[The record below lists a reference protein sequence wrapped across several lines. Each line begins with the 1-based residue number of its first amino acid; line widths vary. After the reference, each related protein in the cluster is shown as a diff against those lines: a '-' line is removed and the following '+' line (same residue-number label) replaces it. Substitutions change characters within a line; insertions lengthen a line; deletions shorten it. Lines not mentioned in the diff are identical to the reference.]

1 MRVGQHRGGHV
12 AGHSP
17 MDMGRADELLVGT
30 ATAMDLETR
39 SNEEVDA
46 AVTGG
51 MSRLTVALPPLRGT
65 ASGTVHGWWLA
76 YATAAVTVT
85 AAGPQSLTDVNSSVA
100 GVGEVAPAAPLRR
113 AYTASTRLPGPGASL
128 HWSLQVRSIDLALV
142 ISAPNVVTR
151 NATALW
157 VGFGIGDPSSG
168 SMLGA
173 DIVTAEFPAGAAAG
187 GSSGS
192 GSNGSGSADGRRG
205 RDMACALVDR
215 HVPMVSYP
223 LDSSVGGDAVFPVP
237 DDCPDK
243 ESWVLAACAV
253 DSSAGTLTLEV
264 SRSLAAPDPAQDR
277 TIVAGR
283 NILMYAYGDG
293 FGYHG
298 AARQTFEVDLVK
310 GKGKEDAILSGD
322 LFSTGGV
329 PADADGEVL
338 LTMPNYA
345 VSNNETDY
353 GCATF
358 ELPPPPSGR
367 EVQVVAAEA
376 VIDTTTAG
384 GRLAHHLV
392 VLSCVKT
399 PLFDEFKAGRSCIY
413 MIPTSGLPITADARY
428 FLLQVHYDNPDGLQ
442 GLVDNTSVRFHTTT
456 KPRRYDSGVIRL
468 GNTGIFIDKE
478 RVQSGINY
486 TYTCPSECTSQMAE
500 PVTVFYSALHAHYT
514 ALHMWTNVYR
524 NGTFFKTIEGTKFW
538 SNDHQR
544 PTLFEP
550 FVLYPGDRLTV
561 SAEYG
566 VDKLVAAGREA
577 PAWGAATHDEM
588 LLSSLF
594 VYPRPRR
601 TGVHAAEGD
610 TITGCGGYQIT
621 ATGEDWTVC
630 GGRAVTAGN
639 ASARIEGVDWFN
651 RSARAAVDEA
661 GWSDPFGELPTC
673 KLQQGPTPS
682 PVATNHDGGG
692 GGHSSGSGECFP
704 AAATVR
710 RRRGGM
716 VSTARMDDLRLGDEV
731 LAAGGVYAR
740 VYLWSH
746 ADATAV
752 AAFVRLVATR
762 HAALPPRCERVTG
775 VWAPADCTVADMSQS
790 HSLLVS
796 AGHLL
801 PAVAGGDGSDGDP
814 TLTAAASLKVGD
826 TLFAADGSPLTLT
839 AVQTGVPAVG
849 LYHPHTMAGNLVV
862 DGVMTSDLTTALPSV
877 LARVALAP
885 LRAAAVAGLAVPAM
899 VVSWLL
905 RGGCKPVVRV
915 AAAARR
921 SVGT

>member
-1 MRVGQHRGGHV
+1 M
-12 AGHSP
+12 AGW
-17 MDMGRADELLVGT
+17 L
-30 ATAMDLETR
+30 AM
-39 SNEEVDA
+39 VA
-46 AVTGG
+46 AV
-51 MSRLTVALPPLRGT
+51 
-65 ASGTVHGWWLA
+65 
-76 YATAAVTVT
+76 AA
-85 AAGPQSLTDVNSSVA
+85 ASVA
-100 GVGEVAPAAPLRR
+100 ASASALSRS
-113 AYTASTRLPGPGASL
+113 YNASTKLAGSAATL
-128 HWSLQVRSIDLALV
+128 HWTLKEATIDLALIIV
-142 ISAPNVVTR
+142 APDVVTP

-157 VGFGIGDPSSG
+157 VGFGIGEPASG

-173 DIVTAEFPAGAAAG
+173 DIVTAEFGNGGG
-187 GSSGS
+187 GSSG
-192 GSNGSGSADGRRG
+192 GGSGAPCS
-205 RDMACALVDR
+205 LVDR

-298 AARQTFEVDLVK
+298 AARQTMEVDLAATGAAAVR
-310 GKGKEDAILSGD
+310 SGD
-322 LFSTGGV
+322 LASTGDV

-338 LTMPNYA
+338 LSMPNYS
-345 VSNNETDY
+345 VSTNETDY

-358 ELPPPPSGR
+358 DLPPPPPG
-367 EVQVVAAEA
+367 EVRQVVAVEA
-376 VIDTTTAG
+376 VIDTSTAG

-392 VLSCVKT
+392 LVSCPKT
-399 PLFDEFKAGRSCIY
+399 PLFDEFKAGRSCLGSMPACTQTVFGWAVGSKPLIMPQDVGY
-413 MIPTSGLPITADARY
+413 PITADERY
-428 FLLQVHYDNPDGLQ
+428 FLLQLHYDNPDGLS
-442 GLVDNTSVRFHTTT
+442 GIYDNSSVRLHTTS
-456 KPRRYDSGVIRL
+456 KPRRYDSGAIGL
-468 GNTGIFIDKE
+468 GNLGIFIDKE

-577 PAWGAATHDEM
+577 PAWGLGTSEEM
-588 LLSSLF
+588 LLTGLF

-610 TITGCGGYQIT
+610 TITGCGGMHAAALGQ
-621 ATGEDWTVC
+621 DWTIC
-630 GGRAVTAGN
+630 DGRAVTAGN
-639 ASARIEGVDWFN
+639 ASALIEGVDWFN
-651 RSARAAVDEA
+651 RSARAEVDEA

-775 VWAPADCTVADMSQS
+775 VWAPADCTVADVSQS

-862 DGVMTSDLTTALPSV
+862 DGVVTSDLTTALPSV

-885 LRAAAVAGLAVPAM
+885 LRATVAAGWTTPTAVA
-899 VVSWLL
+899 SRLL
-905 RGGCKPVVRV
+905 QGGCAPVVRAI
-915 AAAARR
+915 AAILS
-921 SVGT
+921 SVGV